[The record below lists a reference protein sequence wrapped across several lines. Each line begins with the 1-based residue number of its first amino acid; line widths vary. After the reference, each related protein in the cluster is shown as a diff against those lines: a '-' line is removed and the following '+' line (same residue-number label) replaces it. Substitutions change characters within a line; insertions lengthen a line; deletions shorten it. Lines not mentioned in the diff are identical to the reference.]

1 MKYFL
6 PFLLLCV
13 AASGPPM
20 PPKSYT
26 PAVGVTQGDGAKALI
41 EPIPSFVLP
50 LYPRV
55 TLAWTYPESE
65 TGVTFNV
72 YHAYTPSLSAMTILT
87 NVAEKTF
94 TTLAYKPQEFFQV
107 KATKNGLESDWSTK

>member
-26 PAVGVTQGDGAKALI
+26 PAVGVTQGDGAKALV
-41 EPIPSFVLP
+41 EPLAVVLP
-50 LYPRV
+50 PTTV
-55 TLAWTYPESE
+55 TLTWTHPESD
-65 TGVTFNV
+65 VTFNV
-72 YHAYTPSLSAMTILT
+72 YHAYTPSLSAMTLLT
-87 NVAEKTF
+87 NVTEKAF
-94 TTLAYKPQEFFQV
+94 TKLADRPQEYFQV
-107 KATKNGLESDWSTK
+107 KATRLGLESDWSTK

>member
-6 PFLLLCV
+6 PILVLCV

-26 PAVGVTQGDGAKALI
+26 PAVGVTQGDGAAALV
-41 EPIPSFVLP
+41 EPLAVVLP
-50 LYPRV
+50 PTTV
-55 TLAWTYPESE
+55 TLTWTYPESE

-72 YHAYTPSLSAMTILT
+72 YHAYTPSLRAMTLLT
-87 NVAEKTF
+87 NVTEKAF
-94 TTLAYKPQEFFQV
+94 TKLADRPQEYFQL
-107 KATKNGLESDWSTK
+107 KATRYGFESEWATTK